1 MSVRMR
7 LSWEPGGTVEVDQ
20 AVAQSETLQGWGRE
34 SDSLWRWSFPALR
47 QTSS

>member
-20 AVAQSETLQGWGRE
+20 AEALGQALQGWGRE
-34 SDSLWRWSFPALR
+34 PGSFAMMCEADA
-47 QTSS
+47 TSA